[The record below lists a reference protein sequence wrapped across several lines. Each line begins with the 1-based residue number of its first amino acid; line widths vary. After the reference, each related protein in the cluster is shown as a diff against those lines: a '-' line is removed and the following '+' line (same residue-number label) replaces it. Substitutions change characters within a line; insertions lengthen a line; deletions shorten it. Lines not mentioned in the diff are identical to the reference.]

1 MDTCKSM
8 KLNSDL
14 SENVTYNTPEFPAY
28 IRMEQLSLYPD
39 YRGVS
44 HWHDDV
50 EFIMMVDGQMA
61 YDINGQ
67 SIDMQTGEGVF
78 VNSRCLHYG
87 YSDAHADCHFICLR
101 MSLSLLS
108 ANDYFT
114 KNYLEPLTGNTGY
127 PYQKLTPAI
136 LWQNTI
142 LGDIQA
148 IYDTSHDVLRPFSVI
163 EKFAHIMELLSE
175 NMDTQ
180 NKNVENSDNLLSLTA
195 MIGFI
200 QKNYPG
206 KLLLKDISS
215 AGNCCKTKCTSLFQR
230 YLSVSPMQYLNNYRL
245 EKGCAMLRNS
255 PMSVTDVAYACGFS
269 GTSYFCELFHRHYG
283 ITPNEYRRENL

>member
-1 MDTCKSM
+1 M
-8 KLNSDL
+8 
-14 SENVTYNTPEFPAY
+14 
-28 IRMEQLSLYPD
+28 
-39 YRGVS
+39 
-44 HWHDDV
+44 
-50 EFIMMVDGQMA
+50 
-61 YDINGQ
+61 
-67 SIDMQTGEGVF
+67 
-78 VNSRCLHYG
+78 
-87 YSDAHADCHFICLR
+87 
-101 MSLSLLS
+101 
-108 ANDYFT
+108 
-114 KNYLEPLTGNTGY
+114 
-127 PYQKLTPAI
+127 
-136 LWQNTI
+136 I

-163 EKFAHIMELLSE
+163 EKFAHIMELLPE

-180 NKNVENSDNLLSLTA
+180 NRNVENSDDLLSLTA

-255 PMSVTDVAYACGFS
+255 SMSVTDVAYACGFS

-283 ITPNEYRRENL
+283 ITPIEYRKENLSFYYLL

>member
-136 LWQNTI
+136 L
-142 LGDIQA
+142 
-148 IYDTSHDVLRPFSVI
+148 
-163 EKFAHIMELLSE
+163 
-175 NMDTQ
+175 
-180 NKNVENSDNLLSLTA
+180 
-195 MIGFI
+195 
-200 QKNYPG
+200 
-206 KLLLKDISS
+206 
-215 AGNCCKTKCTSLFQR
+215 
-230 YLSVSPMQYLNNYRL
+230 
-245 EKGCAMLRNS
+245 
-255 PMSVTDVAYACGFS
+255 
-269 GTSYFCELFHRHYG
+269 
-283 ITPNEYRRENL
+283 

>member
-1 MDTCKSM
+1 MYASA
-8 KLNSDL
+8 
-14 SENVTYNTPEFPAY
+14 AY
-28 IRMEQLSLYPD
+28 LYPD
-39 YRGVS
+39 YRDVS

-50 EFIMMVDGQMA
+50 EFIMMMDGQLT

-67 SIDMQTGEGVF
+67 NIDMQTGEGVF

-87 YSDAHADCHFICLR
+87 YSDAHADCHFICPR

-108 ANDYFT
+108 ANEYFT

-136 LWQNTI
+136 LWQNMI
-142 LGDIQA
+142 LGDIRA
-148 IYDTSHDVLRPFSVI
+148 IYYTSHDVLRPFSVI
-163 EKFAHIMELLSE
+163 EKFAHIMELLSV

-180 NKNVENSDNLLSLTA
+180 NKNVENSDDLLSLTA

-215 AGNCCKTKCTSLFQR
+215 AGNCCKTKCTSLFQK
-230 YLSVSPMQYLNNYRL
+230 YLPVSPMQYLNNYRL
-245 EKGCAMLRNS
+245 ENGCAMLRNS
-255 PMSVTDVAYACGFS
+255 SMSVTDVAYACGFS
-269 GTSYFCELFHRHYG
+269 GTSYF
-283 ITPNEYRRENL
+283 

>member
-1 MDTCKSM
+1 
-8 KLNSDL
+8 
-14 SENVTYNTPEFPAY
+14 
-28 IRMEQLSLYPD
+28 
-39 YRGVS
+39 
-44 HWHDDV
+44 
-50 EFIMMVDGQMA
+50 MMVDGQMA

-180 NKNVENSDNLLSLTA
+180 NKNVENSDDLLSLTA

>member
-1 MDTCKSM
+1 
-8 KLNSDL
+8 
-14 SENVTYNTPEFPAY
+14 
-28 IRMEQLSLYPD
+28 
-39 YRGVS
+39 
-44 HWHDDV
+44 
-50 EFIMMVDGQMA
+50 
-61 YDINGQ
+61 
-67 SIDMQTGEGVF
+67 MQTGEGVF

-87 YSDAHADCHFICLR
+87 YSDSH
-101 MSLSLLS
+101 
-108 ANDYFT
+108 T
-114 KNYLEPLTGNTGY
+114 YLEPLTGNTGY

-136 LWQNTI
+136 LWHNMI

-175 NMDTQ
+175 NMDAQ
-180 NKNVENSDNLLSLTA
+180 NKNVGNSDDLLSLTA

-255 PMSVTDVAYACGFS
+255 SMSVTNVAYACGFS

>member
-1 MDTCKSM
+1 
-8 KLNSDL
+8 
-14 SENVTYNTPEFPAY
+14 
-28 IRMEQLSLYPD
+28 
-39 YRGVS
+39 
-44 HWHDDV
+44 
-50 EFIMMVDGQMA
+50 MMVDGQMT

-108 ANDYFT
+108 AKDYFT
-114 KNYLEPLTGNTGY
+114 KNYLKPLTGNTGY

-148 IYDTSHDVLRPFSVI
+148 IYDTSHDVLRR
-163 EKFAHIMELLSE
+163 
-175 NMDTQ
+175 
-180 NKNVENSDNLLSLTA
+180 
-195 MIGFI
+195 FI

>member
-1 MDTCKSM
+1 MYASA
-8 KLNSDL
+8 
-14 SENVTYNTPEFPAY
+14 AY
-28 IRMEQLSLYPD
+28 LYPD
-39 YRGVS
+39 YKGVS
-44 HWHDDV
+44 HWHDDI
-50 EFIMMVDGQMA
+50 EFIMMVDGQMT

-101 MSLSLLS
+101 ISLSLLS

-136 LWQNTI
+136 LWQNMI
-142 LGDIQA
+142 LGDIQT

-180 NKNVENSDNLLSLTA
+180 NKNIENSDDLLSLTA

-255 PMSVTDVAYACGFS
+255 SMSVTDVAYACGFS
-269 GTSYFCELFHRHYG
+269 GTSYFCELFHKHYG
-283 ITPNEYRRENL
+283 ITPNEYRKENL

>member
-1 MDTCKSM
+1 M
-8 KLNSDL
+8 
-14 SENVTYNTPEFPAY
+14 
-28 IRMEQLSLYPD
+28 
-39 YRGVS
+39 
-44 HWHDDV
+44 
-50 EFIMMVDGQMA
+50 
-61 YDINGQ
+61 
-67 SIDMQTGEGVF
+67 
-78 VNSRCLHYG
+78 
-87 YSDAHADCHFICLR
+87 
-101 MSLSLLS
+101 
-108 ANDYFT
+108 
-114 KNYLEPLTGNTGY
+114 
-127 PYQKLTPAI
+127 
-136 LWQNTI
+136 I

-180 NKNVENSDNLLSLTA
+180 NRNVENSDDLLSLTA

-255 PMSVTDVAYACGFS
+255 SMSVTDVAYACGFS
-269 GTSYFCELFHRHYG
+269 GTSYFRELFHRHYG
-283 ITPNEYRRENL
+283 ITPNEYRKENL